1 MEQRIRME
9 DAFSESDVKMYS
21 RGDVISGTVVQVNE
35 NEILVDIGYKSE
47 GILPVAELSPFRS
60 DGKVE
65 EGEEI
70 EVLVTY
76 IDEEKGTVYASEK
89 QAEYEKRID
98 FLEEAYRNGEVIEG
112 EITGEVKSAGYHVNL
127 DGIRAFL
134 PGSHLGDDLPS
145 SIDEL
150 RALRIQFKILELSR
164 RDKNL
169 VVSHKVFVK
178 EREKEQRMALFQ
190 SLEKDQEIEGTIRS
204 VVDFGLF
211 VDIGGFE
218 GLVHRSEIAWKDL
231 PVPPAEYKVG
241 EKVRVKVIDF
251 DTDKGKVSL
260 SIKRL
265 RSNPWEGITE
275 RFAAGTQV
283 TGTVVSVTD
292 FGAFVELEQD
302 VEGLVH
308 VSELSWGHPENPKDV
323 VSEGNEVTVVVLSV
337 DESAHRISLSL
348 RRTQSDPWEDVKTR
362 YPRGQIVSGN
372 VTKLTDFGAFIK
384 LEDGIEGLVHV
395 SEIDWGHVNHP
406 RDVLS
411 EGEAV
416 DVKVLSA
423 DPSERRISLSIREL
437 KDNPWKKFVERFAID
452 EIVEGT
458 ITEIKDFGAFMK
470 ITDDVDGL
478 IHVSEISDERIAT
491 PADVLSVGAKIQAR
505 IIGINEDKRQVRLSM
520 RNLFGPPEIPAA
532 AFEDRERERVSSG
545 RGGAGKARG
554 GKKERGGARKE
565 RVDRRFLDDAGHES
579 LSMRDLLAE
588 ASGDESENE

>member
-1 MEQRIRME
+1 
-9 DAFSESDVKMYS
+9 
-21 RGDVISGTVVQVNE
+21 
-35 NEILVDIGYKSE
+35 
-47 GILPVAELSPFRS
+47 
-60 DGKVE
+60 
-65 EGEEI
+65 
-70 EVLVTY
+70 
-76 IDEEKGTVYASEK
+76 
-89 QAEYEKRID
+89 
-98 FLEEAYRNGEVIEG
+98 
-112 EITGEVKSAGYHVNL
+112 
-127 DGIRAFL
+127 
-134 PGSHLGDDLPS
+134 
-145 SIDEL
+145 
-150 RALRIQFKILELSR
+150 
-164 RDKNL
+164 
-169 VVSHKVFVK
+169 
-178 EREKEQRMALFQ
+178 MALFQ

-231 PVPPAEYKVG
+231 PVPPPDYRVG
-241 EKVRVKVIDF
+241 EKVNVKVLDF
-251 DTDKGKVSL
+251 DTEKGKVSL

-265 RSNPWEGITE
+265 RANPWDGIME
-275 RFAAGTQV
+275 RFIAGTEV

-308 VSELSWGHPENPKDV
+308 VSELSWGHPESPKDI
-323 VSEGNEVTVVVLSV
+323 VSEGDKVTVVVLSV
-337 DESAHRISLSL
+337 DEAAHRISLSL
-348 RRTQSDPWEDVKTR
+348 RRTQSDPWGDVTSK
-362 YPRGQIVSGN
+362 YPRGQVVSGT
-372 VTKLTDFGAFIK
+372 VTKLTDFGAFVK
-384 LEDGIEGLVHV
+384 LENGIEGLVHV

-411 EGEAV
+411 EGEV
-416 DVKVLSA
+416 VEVKVLSA

-452 EIVEGT
+452 EVVEGT

-491 PADVLSVGAKIQAR
+491 PADVLAVGAKIQAR
-505 IIGINEDKRQVRLSM
+505 IIGINEDKRQVRLTM

-532 AFEDRERERVSSG
+532 AFEERDRERATAGRSGSGSVSGGKGRAGG
-545 RGGAGKARG
+545 RG
-554 GKKERGGARKE
+554 KERGGRSTKE

-588 ASGDESENE
+588 ATSDEHE

>member
-1 MEQRIRME
+1 MEQRIKME

-35 NEILVDIGYKSE
+35 TEILVDIGYKSE
-47 GILPVAELSPFRS
+47 GILPATELSPFRD
-60 DGKVE
+60 DGKIE

-98 FLEEAYRNGEVIEG
+98 VLEAAYRAGEAVEGEVVN
-112 EITGEVKSAGYHVNL
+112 EVKSAGYHVNL

-150 RALRIQFKILELSR
+150 RGQRIQLKILELSR

-169 VVSHKVFVK
+169 VVSHKSYIK
-178 EREKEQRMALFQ
+178 EQERERRMALFD
-190 SLEKDQEIEGTIRS
+190 SLEKGQEIDGTIRS
-204 VVDFGLF
+204 TVDFGLF

-231 PVPPAEYKVG
+231 PVPPSEYKVG
-241 EKVRVKVIDF
+241 DGVRVKVIDF
-251 DTDKGKVSL
+251 DREKGKVSL

-265 RSNPWEGITE
+265 RPNPWEGISD
-275 RFAAGTQV
+275 RYPVGAQV

-308 VSELSWGHPENPKDV
+308 VSELSWGHPESPKDV
-323 VSEGNEVTVVVLSV
+323 VDEGDEVTVVVLNC
-337 DESAHRISLSL
+337 DEAARRISLSL
-348 RRTQSDPWEDVKTR
+348 RRTQRDPWEDVEAK
-362 YPRGQIVSGN
+362 YPRGQVVQGT
-372 VTKLTDFGAFIK
+372 VTKLTDFGAFVK
-384 LEDGIEGLVHV
+384 LEDGVEGLVHV

-406 RDVLS
+406 RDVLA
-411 EGEAV
+411 EGDEIE
-416 DVKVLSA
+416 VKILNA
-423 DPSERRISLSIREL
+423 DPQERRISLSIREL
-437 KDNPWKKFVERFAID
+437 KDNPWRQFLDQHAID
-452 EIVEGT
+452 EIVEGE
-458 ITEIKDFGAFMK
+458 ITEIKDFGAFLR

-478 IHVSEISDERIAT
+478 IHVSEISEERIAT
-491 PADVLSVGAKIQAR
+491 PADVLTIGDKVQAR
-505 IIGINEDKRQVRLSM
+505 IIGINEEKRQVRLTM
-520 RNLFGPPEIPAA
+520 RNLFGPPEIPPMPL
-532 AFEDRERERVSSG
+532 EDRERDGSG
-545 RGGAGKARG
+545 RVRKRRDRG
-554 GKKERGGARKE
+554 RGKE
-565 RVDRRFLDDAGHES
+565 RVDRRFLDEAGHES
-579 LSMRDLLAE
+579 LSMRDLLGE
-588 ASGDESENE
+588 ATLDDETE